1 MQNETNVTGR
11 RGFLELAALAGMA
24 TLVPCTARAAG
35 SSGETAAIEQANLEL
50 VREFCLAWSQL
61 DTDAIVALV
70 SDDFVFQPYDN
81 APLTHGAAEFRAYIG
96 PFIGTAGKID
106 FELLRSSAIGPV
118 VLTERIDHIF
128 ARQDGKET
136 AYPVAG
142 VFQIS
147 NGKIRF
153 WYDFFMP
160 GFKLEAAPAAAA

>member
-1 MQNETNVTGR
+1 MQNETNMAGR

-24 TLVPCTARAAG
+24 TLMPVAAQAA
-35 SSGETAAIEQANLEL
+35 STGETARVEQANLEL
-50 VREFCLAWSQL
+50 VGKFCRAWSRR

-96 PFIGTAGKID
+96 PFIGTTGKID
-106 FELLRSSAIGPV
+106 FEVLRSSAIGPV

-128 ARQDGKET
+128 AKQDGKET

-142 VFQIS
+142 VFQMVD
-147 NGKIRF
+147 GRIRF

-160 GFKLEAAPAAAA
+160 GFKLEAAPAVPA